1 MPLRIQTHTHTHLL
15 GIDHLV
21 TLLVNYWQTT
31 VKTKSK
37 EVLLLGTEKAGK
49 NERPSAIV
57 FHKGQMQFNPIIW
70 RDGGGGGG
78 ATSATACA
86 SGVRNRKGPF
96 NRTVA
101 PCEPSTFVKG
111 EG

>member
-78 ATSATACA
+78 GYLS
-86 SGVRNRKGPF
+86 NRLRF
-96 NRTVA
+96 R
-101 PCEPSTFVKG
+101 G
-111 EG
+111 EEQERAIQQNSCTL